1 MELFVETR
9 LDLNPDPEF
18 DPISCI
24 FYTVF
29 HDAPNSQGLTS
40 GKSSIQVDFYGARFL
55 LDGTTLFYLHQLAFQ
70 PFSYSVSPSYLYL
83 VFM

>member
-9 LDLNPDPEF
+9 FDLNPDPEY

-29 HDAPNSQGLTS
+29 HDAPNAQGLKS
-40 GKSSIQVDFYGARFL
+40 GTYLTL
-55 LDGTTLFYLHQLAFQ
+55 LII
-70 PFSYSVSPSYLYL
+70 VSCVSR
-83 VFM
+83 MKN

>member
-9 LDLNPDPEF
+9 FDLNPDPEY

-29 HDAPNSQGLTS
+29 HDAPNAQGLES
-40 GKSSIQVDFYGARFL
+40 GTYLTL
-55 LDGTTLFYLHQLAFQ
+55 LII
-70 PFSYSVSPSYLYL
+70 VSCVSR
-83 VFM
+83 MKN